1 MGRIERDIKKKVKNT
16 KEEYY
21 AWYSKHKE
29 QINQRLD
36 ESEAEID
43 LGNIKVKSRSKLYIF
58 AGIAAIFIVVII
70 AIVLPLT
77 FSTDDELEFYDSGDL
92 RLDNVEADEFYEVI
106 EEAGLNIVDLSDY
119 EVSGYAI
126 LYSPEM
132 AVKGGMVELVDEQTQ
147 TFATISMYTSDVDVY
162 FNPDFEKL
170 DLDNLEIY
178 YSAISESG
186 VYSTEAYTIKNDLK
200 YYLNFLS
207 IEEPENVLTAL
218 FM

>member
-16 KEEYY
+16 KEEYNV
-21 AWYSKHKE
+21 WYNKHEE

-36 ESEAEID
+36 ESETEID
-43 LGNIKVKSRSKLYIF
+43 LGNIKVKNRSKLYIF
-58 AGIAAIFIVVII
+58 AGIAAFFIVVIL

-77 FSTDDELEFYDSGDL
+77 LSDDDGLKFYDSGDL

-106 EEAGLNIVDLSDY
+106 EEAGLNIIDLSDY

-126 LYSPEM
+126 LYSTEM

-147 TFATISMYTSDVDVY
+147 TFATISIYTSDVDVY

-170 DLDNLEIY
+170 DSDNLEIY
-178 YSAISESG
+178 YSTIADSG